1 MTRKSRRCWSKS
13 IGEPGRRVRLYEA
26 RPGGPIMRSVF
37 VNGKEDRKSLK
48 HRDKEKAI
56 GEGYELVRALLANE
70 KALDEQSVTLGM
82 VAELYK
88 QSPAFATKKPRTRKA
103 DARTLERVVTFFG
116 RSRNVETLSESDVQ
130 RFVLARR
137 QGVGSLLRVQP
148 GKVVR
153 DQAIASDLVILMT
166 ALNWATRERTKDGRR
181 LLKENPLHGVRLP
194 REKNPKRPVMM
205 HDVYLRLLA
214 VADQI
219 HPLLKLAL
227 IVAEGTGRRISAWCN
242 LRWDDVDFQNA
253 TIRWRAETDKTGFEQ
268 IVPMTD
274 PVKDALAATRRA
286 QGAIGNTPVFRAP
299 KDPQKGVQ
307 SASVR
312 HVAPEGVRNH
322 GASARTVGDV
332 ALDPPEVGDRTEG
345 LPGTGRDGSRRLEE
359 RRDVASFV
367 SAARCRDGEA
377 GRVASDA
384 ADCELL
390 SRTHNKTH
398 NTGRNRR
405 KSPTVEVTVRLD
417 LHSVGTAGFEPAT
430 P

>member
-194 REKNPKRPVMM
+194 REKNPKRPVML
-205 HDVYLRLLA
+205 HDVYLRLHD
-214 VADQI
+214 VADQV

-242 LRWDDVDFQNA
+242 LRWDDVDFQND

-268 IVPMTD
+268 IVPMTE
-274 PVKDALAATRRA
+274 PVKEALAAVRRA

-299 KDPQKGVQ
+299 KDPQKAC
-307 SASVR
+307 SR
-312 HVAPEGVRNH
+312 HLFDTWLRKAYEI
-322 GASARTVGDV
+322 TE
-332 ALDPPEVGDRTEG
+332 LPPERWVMWHSIRRKWATERKG
-345 LPGTGRDGSRRLEE
+345 YPV
-359 RRDVASFV
+359 RDVM
-367 SAARCRDGEA
+367 EA
-377 GRVASDA
+377 GGWKNEETLLRSYQQPDAETVKRVV
-384 ADCELL
+384 L
-390 SRTHNKTH
+390 H
-398 NTGRNRR
+398 
-405 KSPTVEVTVRLD
+405 PTQRIV
-417 LHSVGTAGFEPAT
+417 SC
-430 P
+430 

>member
-82 VAELYK
+82 VAEQYK

-137 QGVGSLLRVQP
+137 QGVGSLLRV
-148 GKVVR
+148 
-153 DQAIASDLVILMT
+153 
-166 ALNWATRERTKDGRR
+166 
-181 LLKENPLHGVRLP
+181 RLP
-194 REKNPKRPVMM
+194 REKNPKRPVML

-242 LRWDDVDFQNA
+242 LRWDDVDFQDD

-268 IVPMTD
+268 IVPVTD

-299 KDPQKGVQ
+299 KDPQKAC
-307 SASVR
+307 SR
-312 HVAPEGVRNH
+312 HLFDTWLRKAYEI
-322 GASARTVGDV
+322 TE
-332 ALDPPEVGDRTEG
+332 LPPERWVMWHSIRRKWATERKG
-345 LPGTGRDGSRRLEE
+345 YPV
-359 RRDVASFV
+359 RDVM
-367 SAARCRDGEA
+367 EA
-377 GRVASDA
+377 GGWKNEETLLRSYQQPDAETVKRVV
-384 ADCELL
+384 L
-390 SRTHNKTH
+390 H
-398 NTGRNRR
+398 
-405 KSPTVEVTVRLD
+405 PTQRIV
-417 LHSVGTAGFEPAT
+417 SG
-430 P
+430 

>member
-1 MTRKSRRCWSKS
+1 
-13 IGEPGRRVRLYEA
+13 
-26 RPGGPIMRSVF
+26 MRSVF

-103 DARTLERVVTFFG
+103 DTRTLERVVTFFG

-194 REKNPKRPVMM
+194 REKNPKRPVML

-242 LRWDDVDFQNA
+242 LRWDDVDFQND

-268 IVPMTD
+268 VVPMTE
-274 PVKDALAATRRA
+274 PVKEALAATRRA

-299 KDPQKGVQ
+299 KDPQKAC
-307 SASVR
+307 SR
-312 HVAPEGVRNH
+312 HLFDTWLRKAYEI
-322 GASARTVGDV
+322 TE
-332 ALDPPEVGDRTEG
+332 LPPERWVMWHSIRRKWATERKG
-345 LPGTGRDGSRRLEE
+345 YPV
-359 RRDVASFV
+359 RDVM
-367 SAARCRDGEA
+367 EA
-377 GRVASDA
+377 GGWKNEETLLRSYQQPDAETVKRVV
-384 ADCELL
+384 L
-390 SRTHNKTH
+390 H
-398 NTGRNRR
+398 
-405 KSPTVEVTVRLD
+405 PTQRIV
-417 LHSVGTAGFEPAT
+417 SC
-430 P
+430 

>member
-26 RPGGPIMRSVF
+26 RPGGPIMRSAF

-56 GEGYELVRALLANE
+56 GEAYELVRALLANE

-88 QSPAFATKKPRTRKA
+88 QSPAFATKKPRPRKA
-103 DARTLERVVTFFG
+103 DTRTLERVVTFLG
-116 RSRNVETLSESDVQ
+116 RARNVETLSESDVQ

-194 REKNPKRPVMM
+194 REKNPKRPVML

-242 LRWDDVDFQNA
+242 LRWDDVDFQNGS
-253 TIRWRAETDKTGFEQ
+253 IRWRAETDKTGFEQ
-268 IVPMTD
+268 TVPMTD
-274 PVKDALAATRRA
+274 PVKDALAAARRA
-286 QGAIGNTPVFRAP
+286 QGAIGNTPVFTAP
-299 KDPQKGVQ
+299 KDPQKAC
-307 SASVR
+307 SR
-312 HVAPEGVRNH
+312 HLFDTWLRKAYEI
-322 GASARTVGDV
+322 TE
-332 ALDPPEVGDRTEG
+332 LPPERWVMWHSIRRKWATERKG
-345 LPGTGRDGSRRLEE
+345 YPV
-359 RRDVASFV
+359 RDVM
-367 SAARCRDGEA
+367 EA
-377 GRVASDA
+377 GGWKNEETLLRSYQQPDAETVKRVV
-384 ADCELL
+384 L
-390 SRTHNKTH
+390 H
-398 NTGRNRR
+398 
-405 KSPTVEVTVRLD
+405 PTQRIV
-417 LHSVGTAGFEPAT
+417 SG
-430 P
+430 